1 MTHTFSGIKIWL
13 SIFIIVSTIIVAST
27 TLRSQ
32 SIKILPIGNSITQL
46 DNQHYSYRYGLWKK
60 LIDEELDF
68 DYVGSM
74 TDHYNCGTPAFPTY
88 NGHTFD
94 TDHEGHWGWR
104 CDEIIN
110 GNNSSNCAGSGN
122 LATWLGNY
130 TPDIA
135 LIHLGTNDMRLDW
148 NEGLG
153 VAETINELKDIINI
167 LRADNPNVIILLAK
181 LIPVDGDI
189 FNWASNIEPL
199 NAEIPSIAIDM
210 QNENSPIVI
219 VDQYSG
225 FDATLGNDTFDG
237 AHPNATGEEKMAQKW
252 FDAIKSV
259 LGNGFGLNI
268 KTYLEG
274 PYNQDEMNT
283 SLIANIPFHQPFDV
297 APWNYPGTESITS
310 LPSSNIV
317 DWVLV
322 ELRDAPNASSAS
334 ESTSIYRKAA
344 FLLADGSIVDLD
356 GNSNLGFNISITNQL
371 YIVIYHQNHLP
382 ILSASALI
390 ENNGIYGYDF
400 TTANNKAFN
409 SSQTDLGDGNFG
421 MIAGDCNG
429 DAIVDLNDISSTW
442 NTQAGLKG
450 YNRADMNLDSNV
462 DNSDKNIF
470 WDRNNGQSSILP

>member
-1 MTHTFSGIKIWL
+1 MKYTYSGIKIWL
-13 SIFIIVSTIIVAST
+13 SIIIVSTIVVAST
-27 TLRSQ
+27 TLKSQ

-46 DNQHYSYRYGLWKK
+46 NNQHNSYRYELWKK
-60 LIDEELDF
+60 LVDDGLDF

-74 TDHYNCGTPAFPTY
+74 TDHYNCGTPIFPDY
-88 NGHTFD
+88 NGKMFD
-94 TDHEGHWGWR
+94 KDHEGHWGWKT
-104 CDEIIN
+104 DEIIN
-110 GNNSSNCAGSGN
+110 GGSASNCRGTGN
-122 LATWLGNY
+122 ISSWLNNY

-135 LIHLGTNDMRLDW
+135 LIHLGTNDMMLDW
-148 NEGLG
+148 NDGLG
-153 VAETINELKDIINI
+153 VAETINELKSLITI

-181 LIPVDGDI
+181 LIPADPSV
-189 FNWASNIEPL
+189 FSWAARIEVL

-210 QNENSPIVI
+210 ETEDSPIVI
-219 VDQYSG
+219 VDQFSG
-225 FDATLGNDTFDG
+225 FSAIDDTFDG

-274 PYNQDEMNT
+274 PYNQDGMNT
-283 SLIANIPFHQPFDV
+283 SLLANIPLHQPFNVD
-297 APWNYPGTESITS
+297 PWNYQGTESIAS

-322 ELRDAPNASSAS
+322 ELRDAPNVSSAG

-344 FLLADGSIVDLD
+344 FLLSDGSIVDLD
-356 GNSNLGFNISITNQL
+356 GSSNLSFNISITHQL
-371 YIVIYHQNHLP
+371 FVVIYHQNHLP
-382 ILSASALI
+382 VLSANALVQ
-390 ENNGIYGYDF
+390 NMGIYGYDF
-400 TTANNKAFN
+400 TTATSKAFN
-409 SSQTDLGDGNFG
+409 NSQTDLGDSNFG

-429 DAIVDLNDISSTW
+429 DAIVDLNDISTIW
-442 NTQAGLKG
+442 NIQAGLKG